1 MKNKFLLPLL
11 LLLVVLEAK
20 AQDKDTY
27 FITSNNDTIPQK
39 DGVDYLIQL
48 FKINRSQEKIEN
60 KKVNFSFSRLMPE
73 MQAKE
78 CWFHPSTPLFCW
90 ATNPIPT
97 IPRFIS
103 FLILLLKTNTAWS
116 FIPRFGSRKTAG
128 ILLANILR

>member
-27 FITSNNDTIPQK
+27 FITSNNDTIIQK

-60 KKVNFSFSRLMPE
+60 KKVNFSFFPIDARNAGERVLVSSFN
-73 MQAKE
+73 A
-78 CWFHPSTPLFCW
+78 TFCW